1 MTKIINNLLKK
12 RIKLE
17 KEPINVSSRTIITDN
32 YYRKDMNHTI
42 SNSNHYLKAN
52 FDYAASTGSL
62 YKHDIFENCSMYQT
76 DFEYC
81 QFENCCFSSKKK
93 VVSSFNCSDF
103 IMTSFR
109 DINFKACTFTGTL
122 FDNCKFDNVDIQ
134 SSTLENALFDNCSLK
149 HMNLSRLNMSF
160 AQFVNPKMD
169 EVILSALQ
177 IPYIFGCMKYLKN
190 TNDNIK
196 ISISKELIS
205 ISQYFETEIFKLI
218 EKWESQVLYDYK
230 LYFPLANI
238 YIALGNYNDAQKSLT
253 QGITNAMSMS
263 DYRMIK
269 FYCKLISEVDAFD
282 KNQRHKFY
290 NLIKCFSNSNDKNIS
305 VQRSFLRN
313 IAEIKSLLF
322 SNSKKSNLKLKFL
335 TNIGI
340 YDSQKLQNIIEHIFS
355 ISKMKYKG
363 FSNEVE
369 ITIAQNSPLTISIH
383 VTSDEEN
390 IYYILNQLI
399 DISNKTALKEILKDN
414 ILLKYCNNEVCNQ
427 TSELVEF
434 CSDNSINLTILE
446 YFLENITHQNQ
457 IPTCYFTSDNLLI
470 DKL

>member
-1 MTKIINNLLKK
+1 MIKIFKKLFNKTKI
-12 RIKLE
+12 LE
-17 KEPINVSSRTIITDN
+17 ETPVNISNKTTVNDN
-32 YYRKDMNHTI
+32 FYRKDMDHTI
-42 SNSNHYLKAN
+42 SNNNHYLKAN

-81 QFENCCFSSKKK
+81 QFEDCCFSSKKK

-134 SSTLENALFDNCSLK
+134 SSTLENALFDNCSFK

-169 EVILSALQ
+169 EVTLSALQ

-322 SNSKKSNLKLKFL
+322 SNNKKSNLKLKFL

-399 DISNKTALKEILKDN
+399 DISNKTTLKEILKDN